1 VRHARRQGG
10 GGQLGLREM
19 ALLYGPRKPREP
31 ETFEDRVRRLR
42 RLGMQPGNIAF
53 VTGGEL
59 EDVLAAL
66 SQDVQ
71 A

>member
-1 VRHARRQGG
+1 VRHRRQGG
-10 GGQLGLREM
+10 GGQLGLAEM

-31 ETFEDRVRRLR
+31 EAFEDRVRRLR

-53 VTGGEL
+53 VTGRDIEAVL
-59 EDVLAAL
+59 EAL
-66 SQDVQ
+66 RQDVQ